1 LIVFKNCKPR
11 FVRGA
16 GDTNLFCHRTFPSSG
31 IRLLGLRQ
39 GRRKT
44 RETGREGRARAG

>member
-1 LIVFKNCKPR
+1 LIVFKNCEPR
-11 FVRGA
+11 FVRRA
-16 GDTNLFCHRTFPSSG
+16 GDANLFCHRTFPSSG

-44 RETGREGRARAG
+44 RELGREGSVREG